1 MQLLGFLLLC
11 MGLSDV
17 LVYLF
22 VGVIIAVF
30 VFQLVDTANTAK
42 KKFIAKKND

>member
-1 MQLLGFLLLC
+1 MQLLGSAPL